1 LDKSKST
8 SRKSD
13 SSGAVSAAV
22 VIRDAIDAIVVI
34 DAHGTIRDWNPQA
47 EAVFGWRA
55 DEILGHAAVDII
67 LPPRLREAYL
77 RALARQLET
86 GESLVGGKTLDLFG
100 QHRDGHEFPL
110 QMTIWRSGASGAA
123 IFVAM
128 VRNAS
133 EMRQPPV
140 VLDPQLHAE
149 AAPVESRLDHAQ
161 DYQLLFKSHPEP
173 MWVNDVDTLGFLE
186 VNDAALHKYG
196 YSRDEFLAMVLRDI
210 CPPEDLASL
219 PEHADLGMALDRPGP
234 SRHLKKD
241 GTRID
246 VEITSQSIRLGDRSA
261 RLVMAQ
267 DVTQRRRMARHSEL
281 AERLDSIAKLAGGV
295 AHDFNNLLSVI
306 INYAGFVRGAVPVGR
321 GGPQEDIWRSV
332 DDDAH
337 QIERAAARAAAL
349 TQQLLAFAR
358 RQPAQPEVLNVNDVV
373 RQVAQLLRHT
383 LDENIEL
390 VISVVDEPRP
400 VVIDPGRLEQV
411 LINLADNA
419 RDAMPDGGTLT
430 LITENF
436 DVDEAS
442 LSTMPGLNA
451 GPHLRIA
458 VRDTGSGMTDDV
470 MGKAFEPF
478 FTTKKSGEGTGLGLA
493 TVYGSVVQAGGE
505 VYIDSK
511 PEGGTSFFVLLP
523 AHSAV
528 SSEPEPT

>member
-1 LDKSKST
+1 VD
-8 SRKSD
+8 
-13 SSGAVSAAV
+13 AAV

-34 DAHGTIRDWNPQA
+34 DAHGTIRDWNLQA

-55 DEILGHAAVDII
+55 DEILGRAAVDII
-67 LPPRLREAYL
+67 VPSRLREAYL

-86 GESLVGGKTLDLFG
+86 GESLVGGKTVDLFG
-100 QHRDGHEFPL
+100 KHRDGHELPL
-110 QMTIWRSGASGAA
+110 QLTIWRSGASGAA

-128 VRNAS
+128 VRHAS
-133 EMRQPPV
+133 EMRPPV
-140 VLDPQLHAE
+140 AELDPHPQP
-149 AAPVESRLDHAQ
+149 APVESRLDHAE
-161 DYQLLFKSHPEP
+161 DYQLLFKSHPAP

-186 VNDAALHKYG
+186 VNDAALDKYG
-196 YSRDEFLAMVLRDI
+196 YSRDEFLAMVIRDI

-219 PEHADLGMALDRPGP
+219 PEHADLGMVLDRPGP
-234 SRHLKKD
+234 SRHMKKD
-241 GTRID
+241 GNRID

-267 DVTQRRRMARHSEL
+267 DVTQRRRMERHSEL

-306 INYAGFVRGAVPVGR
+306 INYAGFVRGAVPAGR
-321 GGPQEDIWRSV
+321 GGPEEDIWRSV

-337 QIERAAARAAAL
+337 QIERAAARAASL

-358 RQPAQPEVLNVNDVV
+358 RPPAQPEVLNVNDVV
-373 RQVAQLLRHT
+373 REVAQLLRHT
-383 LDENIEL
+383 LDEKIEL
-390 VISVVDEPRP
+390 VISVIDEPRP
-400 VVIDPGRLEQV
+400 VLIDPGRLEQV
-411 LINLADNA
+411 LMNLADNA

-442 LSTMPGLNA
+442 LSAMPGLNA

-458 VRDTGSGMTDDV
+458 VRDTGSGMTDEV

-493 TVYGSVVQAGGE
+493 TVYGSVIQAGGE

-511 PEGGTSFFVLLP
+511 PQGGTSFFVLLP

-528 SSEPEPT
+528 SREPEPT